1 MSRGIA
7 RLAFAAAL
15 GLTLAIGLSGAAEAG
30 VETNCGN
37 NVTEPPEECDDGN
50 TVSGDGCSHPSC
62 LPEVCGDGTLNPD
75 PAPGPEEECDDGNTV
90 GDDGCDATCNLECGN
105 GTIEGAEECDT
116 SGQSATCNDD
126 CTLPECGDGN
136 LNEDAGEQCEPPS
149 VGTCDAECQLSTV
162 AQTRGQQSCINGV
175 NGRILGVLRAQNKNS
190 SKCISNVAK
199 GNLTVDQCVG
209 IDVGGKIAN
218 AEARNSTFQLQKC
231 QAENVPTFAFTPAA
245 TGNAAAKDGA
255 LDSLLAVFGDPPT
268 LVLRSADSA
277 AARCQSEVARRHIRL
292 QEAWLAEANKAKKR
306 ALKGSRT
313 TPAVSTAAALATAI
327 DQAVEV
333 TANRKLTNA
342 ENAVNTGID
351 RRCAGVTID
360 DKFDCVGATTT
371 DQLALCVIIQAQRG
385 ACLALEQ
392 ADGLALTCKGDDLP

>member
-1 MSRGIA
+1 
-7 RLAFAAAL
+7 
-15 GLTLAIGLSGAAEAG
+15 
-30 VETNCGN
+30 VCGDSIVN
-37 NVTEPPEECDDGN
+37 PDPEPGPAEECD
-50 TVSGDGCSHPSC
+50 P
-62 LPEVCGDGTLNPD
+62 
-75 PAPGPEEECDDGNTV
+75 PGPGT
-90 GDDGCDATCNLECGN
+90 GPADACGLDCQLLCGN
-105 GTIEGAEECDT
+105 GTVDEGEDCDT

-126 CTLPECGDGN
+126 CTTPACGDGN

-149 VGTCDAECQLSTV
+149 VGNCDAECQIATV

-175 NGRILGVLRAQNKNS
+175 NGRVLGVLRAQNKNS

-218 AEARNSTFQLQKC
+218 AEAKNSTFQLQRC
-231 QAENVPTFAFTPAA
+231 QGENVPGFAFTPAA
-245 TGNAAAKDGA
+245 TGNAAARDGA

-277 AARCQSEVARRHIRL
+277 GARCQQEVARRHIRL
-292 QEAWLAEANKAKKR
+292 QEVWLAEANKAKRR

-313 TPAVSTAAALATAI
+313 TPAVPTAVALAAAI
-327 DQAVEV
+327 DDAVEV
-333 TANRKLTNA
+333 TTNRKLTNA

-351 RRCAGVTID
+351 RRCAGVTVD
-360 DKFDCVGATTT
+360 DKFDCEGATTT

-392 ADGLALTCKGDDLP
+392 ADGLELTCKGDS